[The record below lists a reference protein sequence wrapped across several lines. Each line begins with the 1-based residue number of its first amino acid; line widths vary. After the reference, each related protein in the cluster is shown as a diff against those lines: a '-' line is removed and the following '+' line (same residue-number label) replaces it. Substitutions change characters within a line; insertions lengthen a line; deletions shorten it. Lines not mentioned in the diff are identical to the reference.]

1 MPVYAFADAIP
12 RIDPEAFVH
21 PDAVVIGDVV
31 IGALASVWPG
41 AVLRGDY
48 GSIEVGERSSIQDG
62 TVVHTRTSQP
72 TRVGADC
79 VVGHLVHLE
88 GATIEDCVLVGSG
101 AVVLGATVRT
111 GAVVAA
117 GAVVPDGF
125 EIEAGMRAQGVPART
140 VPNTMP
146 LESILEGARTYVELG
161 RRYRLE
167 LRLATGD

>member
-1 MPVYAFADAIP
+1 MPIYRFGDRSPQIDAT
-12 RIDPEAFVH
+12 AFVH
-21 PDAVVIGDVV
+21 PDAVVIGDVSV
-31 IGALASVWPG
+31 GALASIWPG

-48 GSIEVGERSSIQDG
+48 GSIEVGERTSIQDG
-62 TVVHTRTSQP
+62 TVVHTRAAQP
-72 TRVGADC
+72 TRIGADC

-125 EIEAGMRAQGVPART
+125 EIRPGERAQGVPAR
-140 VPNTMP
+140 PAANTTS
-146 LESILEGARTYVELG
+146 LDSIRAGAKTYMELAQRYKRELQRVE
-161 RRYRLE
+161 
-167 LRLATGD
+167 

>member
-1 MPVYAFADAIP
+1 MPVYALGDVAPQIHAD
-12 RIDPEAFVH
+12 AFVH
-21 PDAVVIGDVV
+21 PDAVVIGGVV
-31 IGALASVWPG
+31 LGAFASIWPG

-48 GSIEVGERSSIQDG
+48 GSIEVGERSCIQDG
-62 TVVHTRTSQP
+62 AVIHTRATQP
-72 TRVGADC
+72 TSVGADC

-101 AVVLGATVRT
+101 AVVLGATVCT

-125 EIEAGMRAQGVPART
+125 EIEPGTRAQGVPARS

-146 LESILEGARTYVELG
+146 PEAIRAGAETYVELAQ
-161 RRYRLE
+161 RYKRE
-167 LRLATGD
+167 LRVAD